1 MVLRTGPGRGV
12 FGKLQ
17 QFVSL
22 LARSNLRGKN
32 VRAGRVVLYAVVFG
46 LTATAHRQL
55 LPPPLSPLPPP
66 PPPRPA
72 FAASTQN
79 MEWNSIGQG
88 DESGV
93 DLFTRTVARRRSGAG
108 ASAGAAASD
117 GAAAMELPFDLIP
130 GQLVRTKNQ
139 EKKTFYMLS
148 VRSFAALTLL
158 S

>member
-1 MVLRTGPGRGV
+1 MGTGRGG
-12 FGKLQ
+12 FWQ
-17 QFVSL
+17 SNRFVSNQL
-22 LARSNLRGKN
+22 EIEFEYEPYST
-32 VRAGRVVLYAVVFG
+32 
-46 LTATAHRQL
+46 LTTHRQP
-55 LPPPLSPLPPP
+55 LPPPLPPP
-66 PPPRPA
+66 PPPPPPV
-72 FAASTQN
+72 FCCIHTQN

-130 GQLVRTKNQ
+130 GQLVRKTKR
-139 EKKTFYMLS
+139 KKFYN
-148 VRSFAALTLL
+148 VVCEIFAVLTLL